1 MTPMEE
7 KNEISRVS
15 VQMLNG
21 EVYGVPIVIGKP
33 SEVLTIALGVAV
45 AVLCGEKDGR
55 RILKRMVRKIL
66 WDSRPDWVRYWTDD
80 WKVTLLG
87 TAALTLCVI
96 GFCYL
101 MHGVIGV

>member
-1 MTPMEE
+1 MKPMED

-33 SEVLTIALGVAV
+33 SEVLTLAMSVIV
-45 AVLCGEKDGR
+45 AVLQDSLQWR
-55 RILKRMVRKIL
+55 RIFRKMAVKIL
-66 WDSRPDWVRYWTDD
+66 WSSRPDWVRYWTDD

-87 TAALTLCVI
+87 TAALTLCAI